1 MPSYTVLAVRAN
13 TTLDQLV
20 DFAFASP
27 PSVVTGQEYFLLLD
41 VEGEGITWQ
50 RSAVDMIEDGAA
62 YNTSSGTLTRMQPAT
77 NTTVD
82 MAFEVWT
89 TTPTL
94 SNGPSYNVPAYFINS
109 TRVACSVPA
118 NNEEAIDV
126 QDAMFKVQ

>member
-1 MPSYTVLAVRAN
+1 M
-13 TTLDQLV
+13 